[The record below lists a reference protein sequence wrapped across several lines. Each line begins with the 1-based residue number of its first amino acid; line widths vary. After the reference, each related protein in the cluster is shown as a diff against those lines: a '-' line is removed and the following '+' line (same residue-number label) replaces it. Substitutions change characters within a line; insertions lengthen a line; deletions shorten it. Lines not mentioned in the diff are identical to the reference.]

1 MRCDAST
8 KTRGAK
14 APQKKGVLKCFRQAS
29 VDFKGLGK
37 VDIRYN
43 CVHGLYVCRALEH
56 HPRIAPIRNHHLPA
70 HRSDVFLLL
79 AETKTGPFKHS
90 PFDRIDGSSG
100 QAESTSSTPEFT
112 VGLYPMRGRVK
123 PYRLTRFRSEHVFS
137 VLLRVWKRD
146 NRLCSAC

>member
-1 MRCDAST
+1 VRCDAST

-79 AETKTGPFKHS
+79 AETKTAHS
-90 PFDRIDGSSG
+90 NIRLSTGLTGVLAKRNVQVRLPNSQWVFTPCEAGSNPT
-100 QAESTSSTPEFT
+100 A
-112 VGLYPMRGRVK
+112 
-123 PYRLTRFRSEHVFS
+123 
-137 VLLRVWKRD
+137 
-146 NRLCSAC
+146 